1 MTGTEF
7 EPKIISFFCQ
17 WCADAAADAAGRSRI
32 ALPPN
37 LRVVRVMCSGRVAP
51 EFILQAFA
59 AGADG
64 VLVAG
69 CLDGS
74 CHYKNGNVTTLKRMA
89 VLKTVLTPLGI
100 DSERV
105 RRAGIGA
112 DDAKGL
118 ARVVSDL
125 VETVRRLGPQPRSE

>member
-7 EPKIISFFCQ
+7 EPKIVGFFCQ
-17 WCADAAADAAGRSRI
+17 WCADAAADAAGRARI

-37 LRVVRVMCSGRVAP
+37 LRVVRVMCSGRVDP
-51 EFILQAFA
+51 EFILRAFA

-69 CLDGS
+69 CLDGN
-74 CHYKNGNVTTLKRMA
+74 CHYKNGNVTALKRMA